1 MQRSELLKA
10 VKVNK
15 VAKRKATIKRSSTV
29 CFCVAVALVIITYV
43 MPLPEVKRSLQDMYA
58 WFETIEN
65 YIAGYDKLAAF
76 GLVMALFAVKS
87 VMAFIPFSVLFISS
101 GMVFSAPVAMG
112 VSILG
117 FALLISV
124 KFLWGKKFGGGNA
137 HKLAVKSKSI
147 TRFMD
152 LKGKGNK
159 WMLVV
164 LRFVPFVP
172 VGTVSRAYGATEM
185 KYLPFVGLSVL
196 GFLPRVVLWSFVGSN
211 IFDPFTPTFMAPI
224 IVLLIISGISL
235 LIWDAVLD

>member
-1 MQRSELLKA
+1 MKA

-29 CFCVAVALVIITYV
+29 CFCVAVAFVIITYV
-43 MPLPEVKRSLQDMYA
+43 MTLPEVKRSLQDMYA
-58 WFETIEN
+58 WFERIEN

-76 GLVMALFAVKS
+76 GLIMALFAVKS
-87 VMAFIPFSVLFISS
+87 VVAFIPFSVLFISS
-101 GMVFSAPVAMG
+101 GMVFSAPVAMA
-112 VSILG
+112 VSVLG

>member
-1 MQRSELLKA
+1 LKA

-43 MPLPEVKRSLQDMYA
+43 MTLPEVKRSLQDMYA
-58 WFETIEN
+58 WFERIEN

-76 GLVMALFAVKS
+76 GLIMALFAVKS
-87 VMAFIPFSVLFISS
+87 VVAFIPFSVLFISS
-101 GMVFSAPVAMG
+101 GMVFSAQVAMG
-112 VSILG
+112 VSLLG

-172 VGTVSRAYGATEM
+172 VGTISRAYGATEM

>member
-43 MPLPEVKRSLQDMYA
+43 MTLPEVKRSLQDMYA

-76 GLVMALFAVKS
+76 GLIMALFAVKS
-87 VMAFIPFSVLFISS
+87 VVAFIPFSVLFISS

>member
-43 MPLPEVKRSLQDMYA
+43 MTLPEVKRSLQDMYA
-58 WFETIEN
+58 WFEKIEN

-76 GLVMALFAVKS
+76 GLIMALFAVKS
-87 VMAFIPFSVLFISS
+87 VVAFIPFSVLFISS

-112 VSILG
+112 VSVLG

>member
-43 MPLPEVKRSLQDMYA
+43 MTLPEVKRSLQDMYA
-58 WFETIEN
+58 WFEKIEN

-76 GLVMALFAVKS
+76 GLIMALFAVKS
-87 VMAFIPFSVLFISS
+87 VVAFIPCSVLFISS

-112 VSILG
+112 VSVLG

>member
-1 MQRSELLKA
+1 MKA

-43 MPLPEVKRSLQDMYA
+43 MTLPEVKRSLQDMYA

-76 GLVMALFAVKS
+76 GLIMALFAVKS
-87 VMAFIPFSVLFISS
+87 VAAFIPFSVLFISS

-112 VSILG
+112 VSVLG

>member
-1 MQRSELLKA
+1 MKT
-10 VKVNK
+10 VKVDK
-15 VAKRKATIKRSSTV
+15 AAKRKTNVRRSATV
-29 CFCVAVALVIITYV
+29 CFCVAITLVIITYI
-43 MPLPEVKRSLQDMYA
+43 MNLPEIRKSLQDVYA
-58 WFETIEN
+58 WFERIEN
-65 YIAGYDKLAAF
+65 YIAGYDKVAAF
-76 GLVMALFAVKS
+76 GIIMSLFAMKS
-87 VMAFIPFSVLFISS
+87 VVAFIPFSVLFISS

-112 VSILG
+112 VSVLG
-117 FALLISV
+117 FALIISV
-124 KFLWGKKFGGGNA
+124 KFFWGKKFGGGNA
-137 HKLAVKSKSI
+137 HKLAFKSKSV

-152 LKGKGNK
+152 FNGTGNK

-172 VGTVSRAYGATEM
+172 VGTVSRAYGATDM

-196 GFLPRVVLWSFVGSN
+196 GFLPRVVLWSFVGTN

>member
-1 MQRSELLKA
+1 MKA

-43 MPLPEVKRSLQDMYA
+43 MTLPEVKRSLQDMYA
-58 WFETIEN
+58 WFERIEN

-76 GLVMALFAVKS
+76 GLIMALFAVKS
-87 VMAFIPFSVLFISS
+87 LVAFIPFSVLFISS

>member
-43 MPLPEVKRSLQDMYA
+43 MTLPEVKRSLQDMYA

-76 GLVMALFAVKS
+76 GLIMALFAVKS
-87 VMAFIPFSVLFISS
+87 VVAFIPFSVLFISS

-112 VSILG
+112 VSVLG

>member
-43 MPLPEVKRSLQDMYA
+43 MTLPEVKRSLQDMYA
-58 WFETIEN
+58 WFERIEN

-112 VSILG
+112 VSVLG

>member
-1 MQRSELLKA
+1 MKT

-15 VAKRKATIKRSSTV
+15 AAKRKAN
-29 CFCVAVALVIITYV
+29 
-43 MPLPEVKRSLQDMYA
+43 VKRSASICFCAAIALVVITYIMNLPEIRKSLQDVYT
-58 WFETIEN
+58 WFERIEN

-76 GLVMALFAVKS
+76 GIIMALFSVKS
-87 VMAFIPFSVLFISS
+87 VLAFIPFSVLFISS

-112 VSILG
+112 VSVLG
-117 FALLISV
+117 FVLIISV
-124 KFLWGKKFGGGNA
+124 KFFWGKKFGGGNA
-137 HKLAVKSKSI
+137 HKLAVKSKSV

-152 LKGKGNK
+152 FKGKGNK

-196 GFLPRVVLWSFVGSN
+196 GFLPRVVLWSFVGTN

-235 LIWDAVLD
+235 KIWDAVLD

>member
-1 MQRSELLKA
+1 MQRSELLKT

-43 MPLPEVKRSLQDMYA
+43 MTLPEVKRSLQDMYA
-58 WFETIEN
+58 WFERIEN

-76 GLVMALFAVKS
+76 GLIMALFAVKS
-87 VMAFIPFSVLFISS
+87 VVAFIPFSVLFISS

-112 VSILG
+112 VSVLG

>member
-43 MPLPEVKRSLQDMYA
+43 MTLPEVKRSLQDMYA
-58 WFETIEN
+58 WFERIEN

-76 GLVMALFAVKS
+76 GLIMALFVVKS
-87 VMAFIPFSVLFISS
+87 VAAFIPFSVLFISS

-112 VSILG
+112 VSVLG

>member
-43 MPLPEVKRSLQDMYA
+43 MTLPEVKRSLQDMYA
-58 WFETIEN
+58 WFERIEN

-87 VMAFIPFSVLFISS
+87 VVAFIPFSVLFISS
-101 GMVFSAPVAMG
+101 GVVFSAPVAMG

>member
-1 MQRSELLKA
+1 MKT

-15 VAKRKATIKRSSTV
+15 VAKRKATLKRSAAV
-29 CFCVAVALVIITYV
+29 CFCAAVALVVITYV
-43 MPLPEVKRSLQDMYA
+43 MTLPEVRKSFQDVYA
-58 WFETIEN
+58 WFERIEN

-76 GLVMALFAVKS
+76 GIIMSLFAVKS
-87 VMAFIPFSVLFISS
+87 VVAFIPYSVLFISS
-101 GMVFSAPVAMG
+101 GMVFSAPVAMS
-112 VSILG
+112 VSVLG

-124 KFLWGKKFGGGNA
+124 KFFWGKKFGGGNA

-196 GFLPRVVLWSFVGSN
+196 GFLPRLVLWSFVGTN

>member
-43 MPLPEVKRSLQDMYA
+43 MTLPEVKRSLQDMYA
-58 WFETIEN
+58 WFERIEN

>member
-43 MPLPEVKRSLQDMYA
+43 MTLPEVKRSLQDMYA
-58 WFETIEN
+58 WFERIEN

-76 GLVMALFAVKS
+76 GLIMALFAVKS
-87 VMAFIPFSVLFISS
+87 VVAFIPFSVLFISS

-112 VSILG
+112 VSVLG

-137 HKLAVKSKSI
+137 HKLAVKSKSV

-172 VGTVSRAYGATEM
+172 VGTISRAYGATEM
-185 KYLPFVGLSVL
+185 KYLPFIGLSVL

>member
-43 MPLPEVKRSLQDMYA
+43 MTLPEVKRSLQDMYA
-58 WFETIEN
+58 WFERIEN

-76 GLVMALFAVKS
+76 GLIMALFAVKS
-87 VMAFIPFSVLFISS
+87 VVAFIPFSVLFISS

-172 VGTVSRAYGATEM
+172 VSTVSRAYGATEM

>member
-43 MPLPEVKRSLQDMYA
+43 MTLPEVKRSLQDMYA
-58 WFETIEN
+58 WFERIEN

-76 GLVMALFAVKS
+76 GLIMALFAVKS
-87 VMAFIPFSVLFISS
+87 VVAFIPFSVLFISS

-112 VSILG
+112 VSVLG

-211 IFDPFTPTFMAPI
+211 IFDPFTLTFMAPI

>member
-1 MQRSELLKA
+1 MKA

-43 MPLPEVKRSLQDMYA
+43 MTLPEVKRSLQDMYA

-76 GLVMALFAVKS
+76 GLIMALFAVKS
-87 VMAFIPFSVLFISS
+87 VVAFIPFSVLFISS

>member
-1 MQRSELLKA
+1 MKA

-43 MPLPEVKRSLQDMYA
+43 MTLPEVKRSLQDMYA
-58 WFETIEN
+58 WFERSEN

-76 GLVMALFAVKS
+76 GLIMALFAVKS
-87 VMAFIPFSVLFISS
+87 VAAFIPFSVLFISS

-112 VSILG
+112 VSVLG

>member
-29 CFCVAVALVIITYV
+29 CFCVVVALVIITYV
-43 MPLPEVKRSLQDMYA
+43 MTLPEVKRSLQDMYA

-76 GLVMALFAVKS
+76 GLIMALFAVKS
-87 VMAFIPFSVLFISS
+87 VVAFIPFSVLFISS

>member
-1 MQRSELLKA
+1 MKA

-43 MPLPEVKRSLQDMYA
+43 MTLPEVKRSLQDMYA
-58 WFETIEN
+58 WFERIEN

-76 GLVMALFAVKS
+76 GLIMALFAVKS
-87 VMAFIPFSVLFISS
+87 VVAFIPFSVLFISS

>member
-1 MQRSELLKA
+1 MKT
-10 VKVNK
+10 VKINK
-15 VAKRKATIKRSSTV
+15 VAKRKATLKRSATV
-29 CFCVAVALVIITYV
+29 CFCAAVALVIITYI
-43 MPLPEVKRSLQDMYA
+43 MTLPEVRKSLQDMYA
-58 WFETIEN
+58 WFERIEN
-65 YIAGYDKLAAF
+65 YIAGYDKLVAL
-76 GLVMALFAVKS
+76 GLIMALFAIKS
-87 VMAFIPFSVLFISS
+87 VVAFIPFSVLFISS
-101 GMVFSAPVAMG
+101 GMVFSAPVAMV
-112 VSILG
+112 VSVVG

-196 GFLPRVVLWSFVGSN
+196 GFFPRVVLWSFVGSN

>member
-43 MPLPEVKRSLQDMYA
+43 MTLPEVKRSLQDMYA
-58 WFETIEN
+58 WFERIEN
-65 YIAGYDKLAAF
+65 YIAGYDKVAAF
-76 GLVMALFAVKS
+76 GLIMALFAVKS
-87 VMAFIPFSVLFISS
+87 VVAFIPFSVLFISS

-112 VSILG
+112 VSVLG

-172 VGTVSRAYGATEM
+172 VGTISRAYGATEM

>member
-15 VAKRKATIKRSSTV
+15 VVKRKATIKRSSTV

-43 MPLPEVKRSLQDMYA
+43 MTLPEVKRSLQDMYA
-58 WFETIEN
+58 WFERIEN

-76 GLVMALFAVKS
+76 GLIMALFAVKS
-87 VMAFIPFSVLFISS
+87 LVAFIPFSVLFISS

-112 VSILG
+112 VSVLG

>member
-1 MQRSELLKA
+1 MKTA
-10 VKVNK
+10 KVNK
-15 VAKRKATIKRSSTV
+15 VAKRKATLKRSATV
-29 CFCVAVALVIITYV
+29 CFCAAGALVVFTHIMT
-43 MPLPEVKRSLQDMYA
+43 LPEIRRSLQDMYA
-58 WFETIEN
+58 WFEKIEN

-76 GLVMALFAVKS
+76 GLIMTLFVVKS
-87 VMAFIPFSVLFISS
+87 VVAFIPFSVLFISS

-112 VSILG
+112 VSMLG
-117 FALLISV
+117 FGLIISI
-124 KFLWGKKFGGGNA
+124 KFFWGKKLGGGNA
-137 HKLAVKSKSI
+137 HKLAAKSKSV

-185 KYLPFVGLSVL
+185 KYLPFLGLSML
-196 GFLPRVVLWSFVGSN
+196 GFLPRVVLWSFVGTN

-235 LIWDAVLD
+235 MIWDAVLD

>member
-43 MPLPEVKRSLQDMYA
+43 MTLPEVKRSLQDMYA
-58 WFETIEN
+58 WFERIEN

-76 GLVMALFAVKS
+76 GLIMALFAVKS
-87 VMAFIPFSVLFISS
+87 VVAFIPFSVLFISS

>member
-43 MPLPEVKRSLQDMYA
+43 MTLPEVKRSLQDMYA
-58 WFETIEN
+58 WFERIEN

-87 VMAFIPFSVLFISS
+87 VVAFIPFSVLFISS

>member
-1 MQRSELLKA
+1 MKTA
-10 VKVNK
+10 KVNK
-15 VAKRKATIKRSSTV
+15 VAKRKVTIKRSAIG
-29 CFCVAVALVIITYV
+29 CFCGAFALIIITYV
-43 MPLPEVKRSLQDMYA
+43 MTLPEVRRSLQDVYA
-58 WFETIEN
+58 WFEKIEN
-65 YIAGYDKLAAF
+65 YIAGYDKMVAF
-76 GLVMALFAVKS
+76 GLIMALFAVKS
-87 VMAFIPFSVLFISS
+87 VVAFIPFSVLFISS

-112 VSILG
+112 ISILG

-152 LKGKGNK
+152 LKGKGNR

-196 GFLPRVVLWSFVGSN
+196 GFLPRVILWNFVGSN

>member
-1 MQRSELLKA
+1 MKT
-10 VKVNK
+10 VKVDK
-15 VAKRKATIKRSSTV
+15 VAKRKVALKRSATA
-29 CFCVAVALVIITYV
+29 CFCAAFALVIITYI
-43 MPLPEVKRSLQDMYA
+43 MNLPEVRRSLQDMYA
-58 WFETIEN
+58 WFERIEN

-76 GLVMALFAVKS
+76 GIIMALFAVKS
-87 VMAFIPFSVLFISS
+87 VVAFIPFSVLFISS

-112 VSILG
+112 ISILG

-137 HKLAVKSKSI
+137 HKLAVKSKSV

-172 VGTVSRAYGATEM
+172 VGTISRAYGATEM

-235 LIWDAVLD
+235 LIWDALLD

>member
-43 MPLPEVKRSLQDMYA
+43 MTLPEVKRSLQDMYA
-58 WFETIEN
+58 WFERIEN
-65 YIAGYDKLAAF
+65 YIAGYDKVAAF
-76 GLVMALFAVKS
+76 GLIMALFAVKS
-87 VMAFIPFSVLFISS
+87 VVAFIPFSVLFISS

-112 VSILG
+112 VSVLG

>member
-1 MQRSELLKA
+1 MKA

-43 MPLPEVKRSLQDMYA
+43 MTLPEVKRSLQDMYA
-58 WFETIEN
+58 WFERIEN

-76 GLVMALFAVKS
+76 GLIMALFAVKS
-87 VMAFIPFSVLFISS
+87 VVAFIPFSVLFISS

-112 VSILG
+112 VSVLG

-224 IVLLIISGISL
+224 IVLINISGISL

>member
-43 MPLPEVKRSLQDMYA
+43 MTLPEVKRSLQDMYA

-76 GLVMALFAVKS
+76 GLIMALFAVKS
-87 VMAFIPFSVLFISS
+87 VAAFIPFSVLFISS

>member
-1 MQRSELLKA
+1 MKA

-43 MPLPEVKRSLQDMYA
+43 MTLPEVKRSLQDMYA

-76 GLVMALFAVKS
+76 GLIMALFAVKS
-87 VMAFIPFSVLFISS
+87 VVAFIPFSVLFISS
-101 GMVFSAPVAMG
+101 GMVFSAPVAMA
-112 VSILG
+112 VSVLG

-211 IFDPFTPTFMAPI
+211 IFDPFTPTLMAPI